1 MLPFLDNLSTVERY
15 AYFMAGEGK
24 LVSGSEQSTI
34 GKVFASS
41 S

>member
-1 MLPFLDNLSTVERY
+1 MDSNDAVGGY

-24 LVSGSEQSTI
+24 LVSGGEQSTI